1 MTSRDDQQDAM
12 AGVNLNLNSFNMSVN
27 ASQQEQLAHHKKHIQ
42 ALWRHI
48 ERLEKVVQLI
58 PEGLKIKIGMSEIL
72 VLKNGGIILDGQ
84 RILLK
89 TPGKDQLLI

>member
-1 MTSRDDQQDAM
+1 MT
-12 AGVNLNLNSFNMSVN
+12 MS
-27 ASQQEQLAHHKKHIQ
+27 ASQQEQLAHHRKHIQ

-58 PEGLKIKIGMSEIL
+58 PEGVKIKTGMSEIL

>member
-1 MTSRDDQQDAM
+1 MVSRDDQQDAM
-12 AGVNLNLNSFNMSVN
+12 AGVNLNLNTLNMTVN
-27 ASQQEQLAHHKKHIQ
+27 MSQQEQLAHHRKHIQ

-58 PEGLKIKIGMSEIL
+58 PEGVKIKTGMSEIL

>member
-1 MTSRDDQQDAM
+1 MVSRDDQQDAM

-58 PEGLKIKIGMSEIL
+58 PEGVKIKTGMSEIL